1 MIAEDRNYR
10 VSLMSTITTTF
21 FSFSY
26 ILFVML
32 ATSSSMTPFVSSHP
46 MPPKLQQAPNTL
58 ARNNDDSVTGGP
70 IVLDALADEGHVL
83 EHKRLLNRRKNHA
96 RPFHQNTKILSN
108 TDYEE
113 SSSTNEDRDN
123 LILMMNA
130 SRRLLENR
138 LDADAAVV
146 VNDEAS
152 QHKLRLKFR
161 RLRVCFNVCL
171 FVFFII
177 SSSRVLFCLYVCR
190 IAEKNARAMQITF
203 SFRFYLL
210 LNSVFCV

>member
-32 ATSSSMTPFVSSHP
+32 ATSSSMTPCVSSHP

-83 EHKRLLNRRKNHA
+83 EHKRLLNMRKNHS

-113 SSSTNEDRDN
+113 SSSTSEDRDN

-161 RLRVCFNVCL
+161 RLRVCFNVCSFCFFYYFKLSCAVL
-171 FVFFII
+171 FV
-177 SSSRVLFCLYVCR
+177 
-190 IAEKNARAMQITF
+190 
-203 SFRFYLL
+203 
-210 LNSVFCV
+210 CV